1 MFAVVLAVSGL
12 MLGMTGISQAVGPD
26 PQGTIYVANESPSAV
41 LVFAPGSNGDAI
53 PERTITGPDTG
64 LSGPAD
70 IKVDSAGD
78 IFVSNFDNGT
88 VTEYAPG
95 ASGDATPIWTL
106 GGSNTGLSENDDMSL
121 EPDGT
126 LVVSTFTG
134 VLAIFPP
141 GSCGNVAPSEAI
153 SGSNT
158 GLGLIDGVW
167 ADAAGTIFA
176 ANTESSEISIFAAGA
191 NGNVPPENTITGS
204 NTGLGSPNDV
214 VVGFGG
220 NVFVSSGVGFGGAI
234 NAVTVYAPGASGNA
248 TPTQDITGS
257 STDFG
262 NPDDLAVDTSG
273 NIFVTDSEATVGP
286 ALLEFAS
293 GATGNVAPIAAITG
307 PDTGITI
314 PEGTFIAGPPRTSSA
329 TMTTAV
335 SAPSIKLGG
344 SVSDVA
350 TLTGG
355 TTPTGSLVFK
365 LFGPSDP
372 TCSAAPAYV
381 SPAQTVSGDGVYD
394 SPTFMPTATG
404 TYSWVA
410 EYSGDSNNAP
420 VSTTCGDPKE
430 QVTVTKPETGP
441 QLDGIASAQ
450 HYNSATAKLSTKAAG
465 DLIVAFVGADSPYHE
480 GQVST
485 VSGGGLTWKLVA
497 RENKALGGA
506 EVWVARA
513 SGILT
518 NDPITVK
525 ASRLLPGSPGGHGY
539 DETITVAAFKNAPG
553 LGAVGKFNSKKGA
566 ATGTITT
573 TKANSWVW
581 AIGDDWLAS
590 IPRTVPAGQTL
601 WHQAFDS
608 VGDTYWVQ
616 STEGLTKTAGTAV
629 TINDPAPTKDPFD
642 LILVEIL

>member
-1 MFAVVLAVSGL
+1 MGGTALPGETVAVRARPLAHVSTHEKGRDDQMRPLFGARRGRQTLIVMLAASGL
-12 MLGMTGISQAVGPD
+12 TLGMTGISQAAGPD
-26 PQGTIYVANESPSAV
+26 PVGTIYVANDNPDAA

-53 PERTITGPDTG
+53 PERTITGPNTG
-64 LSGPAD
+64 LGGEPAD

-78 IFVSNFDNGT
+78 IFVSNFGIGT
-88 VTEYAPG
+88 ITEYAPG
-95 ASGDATPIWTL
+95 ASGDATPICTL
-106 GGSNTGLSENDDMSL
+106 GGSNTGLGENDDMSL
-121 EPDGT
+121 EADGT
-126 LVVSTFTG
+126 LVVSTFAG
-134 VLAIFPP
+134 LLEVFPP
-141 GSCGNVAPSEAI
+141 GSCGNVAPAEAI

-158 GLGLIDGVW
+158 GLGLIDGVGT
-167 ADAAGTIFA
+167 DAAGTIFA

-204 NTGLGSPNDV
+204 NTGLGWPDDV

-220 NVFVSSGVGFGGAI
+220 ELYVTSGFDGPV

-257 STDFG
+257 NTDFG
-262 NPDDLAVDTSG
+262 LPDDLAVDTSG

-307 PDTGITI
+307 PNTGITV
-314 PEGTFIAGPPRTSSA
+314 PEGTFIAGPPQTSSA

-335 SAPSIKLGG
+335 SASSIKLGG
-344 SVSDVA
+344 SVNDAA

-420 VSTTCGDPKE
+420 VTTACGDPKE
-430 QVTVTKPETGP
+430 QVTVTETAKEGCSISDVKTSPFTDVTTGNTDYAEDNLASTITPITFSNSAPEHLIVGGNGHVFTLTGLTDVSCHDLTAYPTGP
-441 QLDGIASAQ
+441 G
-450 HYNSATAKLSTKAAG
+450 N
-465 DLIVAFVGADSPYHE
+465 
-480 GQVST
+480 
-485 VSGGGLTWKLVA
+485 
-497 RENKALGGA
+497 
-506 EVWVARA
+506 
-513 SGILT
+513 
-518 NDPITVK
+518 
-525 ASRLLPGSPGGHGY
+525 
-539 DETITVAAFKNAPG
+539 
-553 LGAVGKFNSKKGA
+553 KFNSVSGDGP
-566 ATGTITT
+566 GTLGTAPGNGKPGYTAHWEI
-573 TKANSWVW
+573 SDR
-581 AIGDDWLAS
+581 GDQPS
-590 IPRTVPAGQTL
+590 G
-601 WHQAFDS
+601 
-608 VGDTYWVQ
+608 GDTGGD
-616 STEGLTKTAGTAV
+616 TIRLTVYNNKGVVVWHVNGTFTTASQE
-629 TINDPAPTKDPFD
+629 
-642 LILVEIL
+642 EIG